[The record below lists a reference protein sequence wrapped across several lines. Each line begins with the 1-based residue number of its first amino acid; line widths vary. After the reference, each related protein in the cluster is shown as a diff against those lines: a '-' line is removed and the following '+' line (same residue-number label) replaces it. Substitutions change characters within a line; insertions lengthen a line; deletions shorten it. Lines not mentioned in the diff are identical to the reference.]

1 MAGKVRVSSEE
12 ATPVVLLTGHDMAVK
27 LPSLFMP
34 VDWWHC
40 RLRSEKPLF
49 ESPAVTSAVTSETHN
64 SSSWKISNC
73 LNAQQETGASA
84 RLPLP
89 TKSCTYHRSGGQERR
104 SWKTGCMV
112 WNADYQALHG
122 CCPREFTGAA
132 QGLHQSRPVNILSW
146 DREPFFRPFPP

>member
-1 MAGKVRVSSEE
+1 MTWLSNS
-12 ATPVVLLTGHDMAVK
+12 LLCLCQWISGIVGFGQK
-27 LPSLFMP
+27 SLF
-34 VDWWHC
+34 
-40 RLRSEKPLF
+40 LK
-49 ESPAVTSAVTSETHN
+49 SPAVTSAVTSETHN

-146 DREPFFRPFPP
+146 DREPFFRPCPP